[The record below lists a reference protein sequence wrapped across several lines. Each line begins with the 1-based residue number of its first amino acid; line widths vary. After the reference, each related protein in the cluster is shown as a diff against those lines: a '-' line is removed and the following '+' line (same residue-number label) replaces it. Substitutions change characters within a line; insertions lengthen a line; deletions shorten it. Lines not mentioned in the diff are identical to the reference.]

1 MPKRKPITNRVEI
14 YVITRRLTHNTF
26 STYSS
31 LVTKPTVS
39 FLNAV
44 SSIWKRKKFLQR
56 VKVAGKKSYVRSVG
70 VWENLR
76 SAGAKL
82 EETGLSFGGSSLVLE
97 LLNLSPLSL
106 PLLLQPP
113 DSHSVLGCAHITIS
127 HARHLLL
134 VLSFQLLSSN
144 TQLKPPL
151 LRSIFNHLNQPQNRN
166 RIEWSWIFFSLKKEG
181 HGIIQLRK
189 LNPERSEIWMLKVEI
204 IQKQENRK
212 VIHFEKMT
220 ILHAFI
226 RGNRITT
233 DTTFR
238 VWKNRLCK
246 E

>member
-1 MPKRKPITNRVEI
+1 M
-14 YVITRRLTHNTF
+14 ITRRLTHNTF

-56 VKVAGKKSYVRSVG
+56 VKVAGKKSYVRSGG

-113 DSHSVLGCAHITIS
+113 DSYSVLGCAHITIS

-134 VLSFQLLSSN
+134 VLSFNFSPPTPNLNRLFFVQYATTRISPRIVIVSN
-144 TQLKPPL
+144 E
-151 LRSIFNHLNQPQNRN
+151 
-166 RIEWSWIFFSLKKEG
+166 IEVFKLKKKKKRAWHNSIMEIKPG
-181 HGIIQLRK
+181 K
-189 LNPERSEIWMLKVEI
+189 VWNLNVESRNYSETG
-204 IQKQENRK
+204 KQESNKLWKDDDFACIYPREQNYNRYD
-212 VIHFEKMT
+212 F
-220 ILHAFI
+220 
-226 RGNRITT
+226 
-233 DTTFR
+233 
-238 VWKNRLCK
+238 
-246 E
+246 

>member
-70 VWENLR
+70 VWDNLR

-134 VLSFQLLSSN
+134 VLPFNFSPPTPNLNRLFFVLYSTTWISPRIVIVSN
-144 TQLKPPL
+144 
-151 LRSIFNHLNQPQNRN
+151 
-166 RIEWSWIFFSLKKEG
+166 EVEFFTLKKEG
-181 HGIIQLRK
+181 
-189 LNPERSEIWMLKVEI
+189 M
-204 IQKQENRK
+204 
-212 VIHFEKMT
+212 
-220 ILHAFI
+220 A
-226 RGNRITT
+226 
-233 DTTFR
+233 
-238 VWKNRLCK
+238 
-246 E
+246 

>member
-1 MPKRKPITNRVEI
+1 MQSPVSGKEKNFFKEWKLREKKLCAKCWGLRKPQKCWSQIGGDRVVLWRKQSCSWALES
-14 YVITRRLTHNTF
+14 F
-26 STYSS
+26 SS
-31 LVTKPTVS
+31 
-39 FLNAV
+39 
-44 SSIWKRKKFLQR
+44 
-56 VKVAGKKSYVRSVG
+56 
-70 VWENLR
+70 
-76 SAGAKL
+76 
-82 EETGLSFGGSSLVLE
+82 
-97 LLNLSPLSL
+97 
-106 PLLLQPP
+106 QPP
-113 DSHSVLGCAHITIS
+113 FASPASGFAQRLGLCPHN
-127 HARHLLL
+127 HLPCPTSSSSP
-134 VLSFQLLSSN
+134 SFQLLSSN

-166 RIEWSWIFFSLKKEG
+166 RIEWSWIFYIKKKG

>member
-1 MPKRKPITNRVEI
+1 M
-14 YVITRRLTHNTF
+14 ITRRLTHNTF

-56 VKVAGKKSYVRSVG
+56 VKGEGKKSYVRSGG
-70 VWENLR
+70 VWGNLR

-113 DSHSVLGCAHITIS
+113 DSHSVLGCAHVTIA

-134 VLSFQLLSSN
+134 VLPFNVSPPTPNLNRLFFVLYSTTRISPRIVIVSN
-144 TQLKPPL
+144 E
-151 LRSIFNHLNQPQNRN
+151 
-166 RIEWSWIFFSLKKEG
+166 IEVFKLKKKRG
-181 HGIIQLRK
+181 HGIIQLWK
-189 LNPERSEIWMLKVEI
+189 LNPERFEIWMLKSRNYSETG
-204 IQKQENRK
+204 KQESNKLWKDDDFACIYPREQNYNRYD
-212 VIHFEKMT
+212 F
-220 ILHAFI
+220 
-226 RGNRITT
+226 
-233 DTTFR
+233 
-238 VWKNRLCK
+238 
-246 E
+246 